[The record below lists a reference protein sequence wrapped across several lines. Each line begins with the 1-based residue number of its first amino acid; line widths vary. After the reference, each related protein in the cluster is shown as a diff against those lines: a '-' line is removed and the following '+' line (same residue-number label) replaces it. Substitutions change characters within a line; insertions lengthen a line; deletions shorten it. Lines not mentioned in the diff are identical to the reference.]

1 MPAQFDSMGLRFL
14 YPDNWTV
21 APSEETEASSGMG
34 ATLDIPGGGFLSL
47 EWSPAAD
54 VDEMISRIETTI
66 CEEYDDVE
74 RENTH
79 WDLVSPD
86 TPIIDLRFYYLDLL
100 IQCRFV
106 LLTNLP
112 AADRIAAQ
120 QVFSQPTAAEG
131 SDEEE
136 ADTPSLAAFTQGDPP
151 VLVVQLQAESRDFDK
166 NETVFAAIIKQLTE
180 QSL

>member
-21 APSEETEASSGMG
+21 APSEETESSSGVG

-47 EWSPAAD
+47 EWTPAAD
-54 VDEMISRIETTI
+54 VDEMISRIEATI
-66 CEEYDDVE
+66 CEEYEEVE
-74 RENTH
+74 RENTQ

-86 TPIIDLRFYYLDLL
+86 TPVIDLRFYYLDLL

-112 AADRIAAQ
+112 AAERIAAQ
-120 QVFSQPTAAEG
+120 QVFSQRTASESGDQDAG
-131 SDEEE
+131 
-136 ADTPSLAAFTQGDPP
+136 ATPSLAAFTQGDHP
-151 VLVVQLQAESRDFDK
+151 VLVAHLQAESRDFDK
-166 NETVFAAIIKQLTE
+166 NETVFAAILKQITE